1 MPATHE
7 TRLRVA
13 ALAAVAAVLALAP
26 VAAAAKETTVGAG
39 AILQMSGSDIYCT
52 VVKSG
57 KITVACFH
65 LPGGASSSKRK
76 GWAIFGSDQ
85 YAGVTPPATNTPKKL
100 LFEPSFASVP
110 AVGGH
115 VASSRIFS
123 MAPGDLA
130 SVKGTHMGIYVSKLK
145 TGGDAIGVIYLGV
158 NGNPVGGEI
167 TAVISNQYVSL
178 VKVSAKG
185 VSSLVYRH
193 AVY

>member
-1 MPATHE
+1 MAAVHE

-26 VAAAAKETTVGAG
+26 VGAAARETTVGAG
-39 AILQMSGSDIYCT
+39 AVLQMSGSDIYCT

-57 KITVACFH
+57 RITVACFH
-65 LPGGASSSKRK
+65 LPGGPSSSKRK

-85 YAGVTPPATNTPKKL
+85 YAGVTPSGTNTPKKL
-100 LFEPSFASVP
+100 LAQPSFASVP
-110 AVGGH
+110 AVSGQAGKSTML
-115 VASSRIFS
+115 V

-130 SVKGTHMGIYVSKLK
+130 AVKGTHMGIYVSKLK

-158 NGNPVGGEI
+158 KGNPVGGEI
-167 TAVISNQYVSL
+167 TAAISNQYVSL